1 MRNKIAIFPWPRASG
16 VSPSRTPGNAAF
28 DTGNKVTV
36 KGTVTRVLGQPHCFL
51 KFDVKD
57 DKGGVVHWVAE
68 TSNPADMINRGWTKG
83 SLKAGEEITVTM
95 QVVKS
100 GDPIGRVQ
108 EIVLSSGRILST
120 QLPPEPK
127 VADTVAKP

>member
-1 MRNKIAIFPWPRASG
+1 M
-16 VSPSRTPGNAAF
+16 V
-28 DTGNKVTV
+28 
-36 KGTVTRVLGQPHCFL
+36 
-51 KFDVKD
+51 
-57 DKGGVVHWVAE
+57 
-68 TSNPADMINRGWTKG
+68 NRGSTKG

-100 GDPIGRVQ
+100 RRPDRRVPG
-108 EIVLSSGRILST
+108 IVLSSGRILST